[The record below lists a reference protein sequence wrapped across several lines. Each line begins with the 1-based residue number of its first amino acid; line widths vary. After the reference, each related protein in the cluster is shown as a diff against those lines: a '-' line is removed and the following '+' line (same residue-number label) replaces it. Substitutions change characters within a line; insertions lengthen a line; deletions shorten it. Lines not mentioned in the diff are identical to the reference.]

1 MFRCIN
7 HSLSFQNGLPHEF
20 DYFCVIAI
28 FDKEVDVY
36 SGARQFRFPMRRKL
50 LTTVL
55 SVIPLALFLTA
66 PGLSAQDD
74 IFVTPIPNAPFSGVI
89 NVQRSIVRQDGTVVN
104 LKTARAIHRDSRGR
118 IYNEYRT
125 LLPASSS
132 ETPEVTRVLLYDP
145 QTRTSTTLF
154 PPQHAY
160 RSTTTRRPPATTPPL
175 FASYGPPNDFTRE
188 EDLGV
193 QEMQGLGVHGLRHTQ
208 TIPADGAG
216 SDKDIVVSDEYW
228 YSEDL
233 RINLVLKHNDP
244 RTGSVI
250 MTVTKIARADP
261 DSSLFQIPD
270 GYTGPE
276 AAR

>member
-1 MFRCIN
+1 
-7 HSLSFQNGLPHEF
+7 
-20 DYFCVIAI
+20 
-28 FDKEVDVY
+28 
-36 SGARQFRFPMRRKL
+36 MRRKL
-50 LTTVL
+50 LTAAL
-55 SVIPLALFLTA
+55 SVIALALFLTV
-66 PGLSAQDD
+66 PRLSAQDD

-89 NVQRSIVRQDGTVVN
+89 NVERSVVRQDGTVVN
-104 LKTARAIHRDSRGR
+104 LKTVRAIHRDSRGR

-132 ETPEVTRVLLYDP
+132 ETPQVTHVLLYDP

-154 PPQHAY
+154 L
-160 RSTTTRRPPATTPPL
+160 RNTVTTRVQPGARPRQRRRYSRPTDRRTTLRVRKTSAYKRCRDWRCTGFAILRRFRPALAAPTK
-175 FASYGPPNDFTRE
+175 
-188 EDLGV
+188 
-193 QEMQGLGVHGLRHTQ
+193 
-208 TIPADGAG
+208 I
-216 SDKDIVVSDEYW
+216 IVVTDEYW

-250 MTVTKIARADP
+250 MTVTQIARTDP

>member
-1 MFRCIN
+1 
-7 HSLSFQNGLPHEF
+7 
-20 DYFCVIAI
+20 
-28 FDKEVDVY
+28 
-36 SGARQFRFPMRRKL
+36 MRRKL
-50 LTTVL
+50 LTTV
-55 SVIPLALFLTA
+55 SVIALALFLTA
-66 PGLSAQDD
+66 PRLSAQDD
-74 IFVTPIPNAPFSGVI
+74 IFVTPIPSAPFSGVI

-104 LKTARAIHRDSRGR
+104 LKTVRAIHRDSRGR

-160 RSTTTRRPPATTPPL
+160 RSTTTRRPPATTPPV
-175 FASYGPPNDFTRE
+175 FASYGPPNEFTRE

-208 TIPADGAG
+208 TIPAAGG
-216 SDKDIVVSDEYW
+216 SDQDIVVSDEYW

-261 DSSLFQIPD
+261 DSALFQIPD
-270 GYTGPE
+270 GYIGPE
-276 AAR
+276 TAR

>member
-1 MFRCIN
+1 
-7 HSLSFQNGLPHEF
+7 
-20 DYFCVIAI
+20 
-28 FDKEVDVY
+28 
-36 SGARQFRFPMRRKL
+36 
-50 LTTVL
+50 
-55 SVIPLALFLTA
+55 
-66 PGLSAQDD
+66 
-74 IFVTPIPNAPFSGVI
+74 
-89 NVQRSIVRQDGTVVN
+89 VVN
-104 LKTARAIHRDSRGR
+104 LKTVRAIHRDFRGR
-118 IYNEYRT
+118 ICNEYRT

-132 ETPEVTRVLLYDP
+132 ETPQVTHVLLYDP

-160 RSTTTRRPPATTPPL
+160 RSSTTRRPPATSPPV
-175 FASYGPPNDFTRE
+175 FASNGPRNEFTRE

-193 QEMQGLGVHGLRHTQ
+193 QELQGLAVHGLRHTQ
-208 TIPADGAG
+208 TIPAGTGG
-216 SDKDIVVSDEYW
+216 SDKDIVVTDEYW

-244 RTGSVI
+244 RTGSVVL
-250 MTVTKIARADP
+250 TVTQISRADP

>member
-1 MFRCIN
+1 
-7 HSLSFQNGLPHEF
+7 
-20 DYFCVIAI
+20 
-28 FDKEVDVY
+28 
-36 SGARQFRFPMRRKL
+36 MRRKL
-50 LTTVL
+50 LTPAL
-55 SVIPLALFLTA
+55 SAIAFALFLRV
-66 PGLSAQDD
+66 PSLSAQDD

-89 NVQRSIVRQDGTVVN
+89 NVERSIVGQDGTVMN
-104 LKTARAIHRDSRGR
+104 LKTVRAIHRDSFGR

-132 ETPEVTRVLLYDP
+132 ETPGITHVLLYDP

-160 RSTTTRRPPATTPPL
+160 RSGITRRPPATTPPV
-175 FASYGPPNDFTRE
+175 FASYGPQNELTRE

-193 QEMQGLGVHGLRHTQ
+193 QQMQGLGVHGLRYTQ
-208 TIPADGAG
+208 TIPAGTG
-216 SDKDIVVSDEYW
+216 GTDKDIVATDEFW

-250 MTVTKIARADP
+250 MTVTQISRAEP

-270 GYTGPE
+270 GYTGQK
-276 AAR
+276 AARWP

>member
-1 MFRCIN
+1 
-7 HSLSFQNGLPHEF
+7 
-20 DYFCVIAI
+20 
-28 FDKEVDVY
+28 
-36 SGARQFRFPMRRKL
+36 MRRKL
-50 LTTVL
+50 LTAVL
-55 SVIPLALFLTA
+55 SVIALALFLTV
-66 PGLSAQDD
+66 PRLSAQDD

-89 NVQRSIVRQDGTVVN
+89 NVERSIVRQDGTAVN
-104 LKTARAIHRDSRGR
+104 LKTVRAIHRDNRGR

-132 ETPEVTRVLLYDP
+132 ETPQVTHVLLYDP

-154 PPQHAY
+154 PPQRAY
-160 RSTTTRRPPATTPPL
+160 RSSTTRRPPATTPPV
-175 FASYGPPNDFTRE
+175 FASNGPQNEFTRE

-193 QEMQGLGVHGLRHTQ
+193 HEMQGLAVHGLRHTQ
-208 TIPADGAG
+208 TIPAGTGG
-216 SDKDIVVSDEYW
+216 SGKDIVVTDEYW

-250 MTVTKIARADP
+250 MTVTQIARADP

-270 GYTGPE
+270 GYTRPE
-276 AAR
+276 AARWPQR

>member
-1 MFRCIN
+1 
-7 HSLSFQNGLPHEF
+7 
-20 DYFCVIAI
+20 
-28 FDKEVDVY
+28 
-36 SGARQFRFPMRRKL
+36 MRRKL
-50 LTTVL
+50 LSAVL
-55 SVIPLALFLTA
+55 NVIALALFLTA
-66 PGLSAQDD
+66 PRLSAQDD

-89 NVQRSIVRQDGTVVN
+89 NVERSIVRQDGTVVN
-104 LKTARAIHRDSRGR
+104 LKTVRAIHRDSRGR

-132 ETPEVTRVLLYDP
+132 ETPQITHVLLYDP

-160 RSTTTRRPPATTPPL
+160 RSTTTRRPPATTPPV
-175 FASYGPPNDFTRE
+175 FASYGPQNEFTRE

-193 QEMQGLGVHGLRHTQ
+193 QQIQGLGVHGLRQTQ
-208 TIPADGAG
+208 TIPASGG

-244 RTGSVI
+244 RTGSVV
-250 MTVTKIARADP
+250 MTVTQITRADP
-261 DSSLFQIPD
+261 DSALFQIPD

>member
-1 MFRCIN
+1 
-7 HSLSFQNGLPHEF
+7 
-20 DYFCVIAI
+20 
-28 FDKEVDVY
+28 
-36 SGARQFRFPMRRKL
+36 MRRKL

-55 SVIPLALFLTA
+55 SMIALALFPA
-66 PGLSAQDD
+66 VPRLSAQDD
-74 IFVTPIPNAPFSGVI
+74 IFVTPIPNAPFSAVI
-89 NVQRSIVRQDGTVVN
+89 NVERSIVRQDGTVN
-104 LKTARAIHRDSRGR
+104 LKTVRAIHRDSRGR

-132 ETPEVTRVLLYDP
+132 ETPQVTHVLLYDP

-160 RSTTTRRPPATTPPL
+160 RSSTTRRPPATTPPV
-175 FASYGPPNDFTRE
+175 FASYGPQNDFTRE

-193 QEMQGLGVHGLRHTQ
+193 QEIQGLGVHGLRHTQ
-208 TIPADGAG
+208 TIPAGTG
-216 SDKDIVVSDEYW
+216 SSEKDIVVTDEYW

-244 RTGSVI
+244 RAGSVV
-250 MTVTKIARADP
+250 MTVTQIARTEP
-261 DSSLFQIPD
+261 DSSLFHIPD